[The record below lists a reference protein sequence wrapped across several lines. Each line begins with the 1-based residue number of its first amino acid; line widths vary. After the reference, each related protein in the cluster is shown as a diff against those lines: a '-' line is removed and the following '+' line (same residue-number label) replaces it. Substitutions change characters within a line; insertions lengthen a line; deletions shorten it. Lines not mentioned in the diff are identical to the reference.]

1 VAQSMT
7 DSSVV
12 PIDGG
17 AGAREQA
24 PPREGGEPLQIRPEA
39 DSEPKE
45 RPTQSPL
52 EAPKAVNHIVD
63 DPTAKERDALAER
76 YFKNDLADQR
86 RWYSDKAGSFK
97 TRSELLALLTMVL
110 GALITFIQVFKA
122 APWVPI
128 VSGSIGAVVAIA
140 AGWQRI
146 ARYSETWIS
155 YRTAS
160 ERMKRERR
168 LYTHGAGSYRGLPER
183 EAYLAFV
190 EAIEGIIAEEQNIFW
205 RERGNNPPT
214 PPGNSDTKIGGEPRG
229 RSAAQ

>member
-1 VAQSMT
+1 VAHSMT

-12 PIDGG
+12 SIDGG
-17 AGAREQA
+17 AGAGEQA
-24 PPREGGEPLQIRPEA
+24 SPPEA
-39 DSEPKE
+39 AGDSNKQ
-45 RPTQSPL
+45 PTQSPF
-52 EAPKAVNHIVD
+52 ETPKAMDDAVD

-76 YFKNDLADQR
+76 YFKNDLTDQR
-86 RWYSDKAGSFK
+86 RWYSEKAGLFK
-97 TRSELLALLTMVL
+97 TRSELLALLTIVL
-110 GALITFIQVFKA
+110 GALITFIQVFGA
-122 APWVPI
+122 APWVPV
-128 VSGSIGAVVAIA
+128 VSGSIGAIVAIA

-146 ARYSETWIS
+146 ARYSETWVS

-183 EAYLAFV
+183 EAYLTFV

-214 PPGNSDTKIGGEPRG
+214 PPGNSDAKTAGEPREP
-229 RSAAQ
+229 SANR

>member
-1 VAQSMT
+1 MAQSMT
-7 DSSVV
+7 DSSVIA
-12 PIDGG
+12 IDVGV
-17 AGAREQA
+17 GARDQA
-24 PPREGGEPLQIRPEA
+24 LPQEA
-39 DSEPKE
+39 AGDSDKQ
-45 RPTQSPL
+45 PTQSSP
-52 EAPKAVNHIVD
+52 EIPKAVDHAVD

-86 RWYSDKAGSFK
+86 TWYSEKAGLFK
-97 TRSELLALLTMVL
+97 TRSELLDLLTIVL
-110 GALITFIQVFKA
+110 GALITFFQVFGTER
-122 APWVPI
+122 WVPI
-128 VSGSIGAVVAIA
+128 VSGLIGAIVAIA

-146 ARYSETWIS
+146 ARYSETWVS

-183 EAYLAFV
+183 EAYLTFV

-214 PPGNSDTKIGGEPRG
+214 PPGNSDTKTAGEPRG
-229 RSAAQ
+229 PSANQ